1 MREDTVDIWTE
12 PADAICITTNGFIK
26 KNGSLVMG
34 AGVAGQAQARYP
46 GLPYYWGDC
55 VFKWGQGIWAAEMP
69 DGKFLLSFPVKHNWY
84 EEADL
89 TLIERS
95 AKQLQEYV
103 DGNAGFEKVLLPR
116 PGCGNGRLTW
126 AQVKPVIE
134 PILDDRI
141 VVVRSPW

>member
-1 MREDTVDIWTE
+1 MREDIVDIWTE

-34 AGVAGQAQARYP
+34 AGVGGQAQARYP
-46 GLPYYWGDC
+46 GLPHYWGDC

-95 AKQLQEYV
+95 ARQLQEYV

-116 PGCGNGRLTW
+116 PGCGN
-126 AQVKPVIE
+126 
-134 PILDDRI
+134 
-141 VVVRSPW
+141 